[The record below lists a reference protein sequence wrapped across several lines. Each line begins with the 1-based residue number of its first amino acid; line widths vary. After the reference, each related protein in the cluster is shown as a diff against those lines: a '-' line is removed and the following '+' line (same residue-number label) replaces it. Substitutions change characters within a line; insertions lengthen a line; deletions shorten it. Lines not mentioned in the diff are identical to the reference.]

1 VTPNSIHHERLRVLF
16 IPVSAPRGS
25 GEYARALTIAQALQQ
40 HSPHAEIRFIIS
52 AAAPYA
58 DRVPFT
64 ALRLARS
71 PTLHRAEVSQ
81 YIHEFKPH
89 IVVFDNAG
97 RTQHLRAARA
107 CGARII
113 YISSRPRQRAKAF
126 RLRWMQLLDA
136 HWIAY
141 PEIVAGSLTLFERI
155 KLRLTKKTQVR
166 FVNVL
171 LPAVTEALTAEVLQR
186 FQVKAGEYVLIAPGG
201 GTAHPS
207 MKNGPQV
214 IAQVAANLAQS
225 GHATILLGVKV
236 AAQESSPQLR
246 QSGIIPTAELR
257 ILIQHA
263 RVVICNGADTLLQVI
278 ALGKPCMAVAMFP
291 DQVVRLQRLAAVD
304 VDLRVPLD
312 AAQIVAAAQTLLG
325 NEQRRDAVQQQLQ
338 SLNFTNDLPEIVSTL
353 TALAPTTLR
362 PSAPLHHQSQ
372 LL

>member
-1 VTPNSIHHERLRVLF
+1 VTLPSIHHERLRVLF
-16 IPVSAPRGS
+16 VPVSAPRGS

-40 HSPHAEIRFIIS
+40 SVTSAEIRFIIS

-71 PTLHRAEVSQ
+71 PTLHSAEVSQ

-97 RTQHLRAARA
+97 RTRQLRAAKA
-107 CGARII
+107 CGARIV

-126 RLRWMQLLDA
+126 RLRWIQLLDA

-141 PEIVAGSLTLFERI
+141 PEVVAGSLTLFEKI
-155 KLRLTKKTQVR
+155 KLRLVKKTQVR

-171 LPAVTEALTAEVLQR
+171 LPDVTEALTAEVLQR
-186 FQVKAGEYVLIAPGG
+186 FQIQAGEYVLIAPGG

-207 MKNGPQV
+207 FKNGPQV
-214 IAQVAANLAQS
+214 IATVASMLARS
-225 GHATILLGVKV
+225 GHPTVLLGVRV

-263 RVVICNGADTLLQVI
+263 RLVISNGADTLLQVI
-278 ALGKPCMAVAMFP
+278 AMGKPCLAVAMFP

-304 VDLRVPLD
+304 VNLRIPLD
-312 AAQIVAAAQTLLG
+312 ATQIAAAAQTLLS
-325 NEQRRDAVQQQLQ
+325 NEQHRDAVQQQVK
-338 SLNFTNDLPEIVSTL
+338 SLNFSNDLLAIVTAL
-353 TALAPTTLR
+353 TELAPTTLR
-362 PSAPLHHQSQ
+362 TSAPLHHHSQ
-372 LL
+372 FL